1 MPSTVGT
8 PSTPLRLSAVL
19 QNNSDDGDEKS
30 DVQRDR
36 DDVPFKPDSL
46 SSNHKTSK
54 SIADRKGTTPLLLL
68 TSDRHGR
75 SQSDT
80 ELELSARGSPRSLH
94 GQRIVTACIFLEP
107 DPKQFF
113 GNESLERL
121 VGKIKQIETKWNE
134 MYGRGKKPDE
144 LKRKIKDSYK
154 DQVSKWPPLTSADAR
169 IQTRKTVYPQN
180 VELSEGVMNY
190 VPLGAWIDGGTLRF
204 GHTNEEKFRSY
215 LHKYFPRCFGN
226 TPRNLLAQPPL
237 PMHVYAP
244 HSMVLVS
251 QYPLHATLL
260 SYVESLFPT
269 PDQASPYAY
278 SDESIIRARR
288 YLTPM
293 AVETIWES
301 LRNEL
306 MPNPGFPIRIRH
318 INPVSGIHEITS
330 RSLHNVTRAR
340 GISAPTRCERL
351 DSHTECATMPRPNV
365 DPDLMDLDLR
375 AFLRRH
381 VLDVEL
387 VIKMIHQLSTEGS
400 LLILGKTPS
409 LITLS
414 CESLRALLTPVRS
427 LQPFFFGA
435 LKKHILQHVDEEA
448 KHQYDIL
455 VVDIDLN
462 VFTVIPREERVKEH
476 LHNDS
481 LHSSLRQILGQY
493 CRSTKT
499 LGSPSSVPSSVGEG
513 GARRLKRLIA
523 RMSSSAMGVTARKA
537 SLERKQKK
545 TLKDRVKALNLWDS
559 RSEGSFSGEDMV
571 EWLRNVEG
579 IRRYTAIQICQR
591 AFERGYL
598 RWFRSGNLRP
608 FKAEKKR
615 GYRWIP
621 RQYAMLSQRMS
632 APRQAG
638 GIRLSFDSKLHQ
650 KGEYPFVFKAKCA
663 VKWMIGNKLAVE
675 EKEVAK
681 DLLRKVESLKLI
693 RKTSHISNQVFRN
706 KKWEEQTYNFSI
718 DYLIYRV
725 PVESLQTLVATINQ
739 STEEE
744 TSAGTR
750 ETDVMEEDTEEM
762 KFRLCE
768 LAWDLAEN
776 LEIRNRTYLFQT
788 YEDCF
793 VAEEAVTWMVDNEW
807 AMDREHAVDMCRE
820 LGNAG
825 VIKRVHKDH
834 EFKDTYLFFRIDVG
848 KISTLLSE
856 AQHSCTDSEKKRI
869 TVGTRSLE
877 RLSIFLDEKDGNEG
891 PHRGKTPMD
900 KKDEFDR
907 KEKVISIC
915 RLQAFDSERVL
926 LKVNAE
932 ASTKVQMWETENNE
946 RDMQTFDGIV
956 YAQYGDI
963 DVTDIIISLGKE
975 LLKNTT
981 MDIRPTTQNAIL
993 HQQTYLANRHGS
1005 VANVTDALRRQCRSG
1020 WLVLP
1025 KCLRLSN
1032 MFKINPARGKLRV
1045 RKTTRYVCGAKFC
1058 ALLQSLYIIF
1068 NLMGN
1073 LKEIIIPDPIPEC
1086 IRVQVGASSHWLRNP
1101 ATRRQFELANPPSW
1115 TLPDASYMRKQL
1127 NKTERSRSRTPK
1139 SIHRASKLETKSF
1152 SRGNENSSSM
1162 EDKVSPPPNS
1172 PISQLSKIYAEEPGK
1187 PNDDSPLAFPKVEIE
1202 SPKEKDDKH
1211 FRLVSEE
1218 IRSRVADAF
1227 FDLLKGYEHFRTV
1240 YRHRDDSKTS
1250 SASKRSISK
1259 QYAGFDR
1266 IGFLQS
1272 QPAADRSFMRA
1283 FTLTQAFSSFAKQPM
1298 RRWVQLSIK
1307 KRHLRKT
1314 SSMTLTLHDDGEVI
1328 HDDLHGIPPSGPLLR
1343 IRIRGMG
1350 GLQLKG
1356 KWQLGLS
1363 LLYQNETE
1371 ENVGKTEMKSY
1382 PTPPSTSVRRIHIRD
1397 MTCEETRKEKFAIT
1411 RRVKISANKKP
1422 LEIQFLGQIT
1432 FAKILRTFDDV
1443 SSFLGSERD
1452 AKSGGPLFPSIA
1464 EMSGPPISSQESPAK
1479 SLLQI
1484 SGENPKILII
1494 SEDLDAEIIVT
1505 TVIGILNRDLH
1516 SFEHRTDNSNL
1527 CKGNF
1532 EKQDS
1537 PRSMRHVSTDLF
1549 SLDGVSSSYSSG
1561 QNSMGLRSSPISFQH
1576 SLPPRKKN
1584 LIQKSHS
1591 DELGKNVHMSPVRK
1605 SRLRSKATTPPS
1617 RHGHSPV
1624 RSPKRISS
1632 PRRSRANSPNRNI
1645 WERYTPPSEKE
1656 GFDVVWDQSSF
1667 TVPIMRRIPKKG
1679 GQLPALR
1686 VGLCNDKGNEVG
1698 TACLSLRQVESQN
1711 GRYSSRW
1718 LALVPANNVRHKG
1731 RVIAHVKID
1740 ILFILGGAREHMTF
1754 LEDDSDPLF
1763 AGFDPRKY
1771 AVMPLTDRRVS
1782 LASRGLGNHEESQD
1796 KFLVRALS
1804 EAVSLATLKI
1814 SRRQTVLSFSCRI
1827 DDAGARTLARGLEQ
1841 APTLNWLDIGW
1852 NEIGSK
1858 GAQALA
1864 NVLRGVDARL
1874 SVLDLRGN
1882 PLDDQGVV
1890 HICRA
1895 MCQNSKLKSLNISQT
1910 GFGHEGALAVCEMVS
1925 KNKGMKCLK
1934 MNRNNFGYRFTASY
1948 KAARN
1953 FSQALQENVTLAAV
1967 HFANCN
1973 LNMEEM
1979 RMIGDSI
1986 CSSRVLRHVDS
1997 YQEDLQGMREWEDL
2011 CTTMNLT
2018 VRRSQESLVKYLEAE
2033 PYVFFNKDFHIG
2045 DTHAKVPSLFAEGPR
2060 DFVHN
2065 LDYIARHVTGQRA
2078 NCFLSLL
2085 NLSSESPHTLYE

>member
-1 MPSTVGT
+1 
-8 PSTPLRLSAVL
+8 
-19 QNNSDDGDEKS
+19 
-30 DVQRDR
+30 
-36 DDVPFKPDSL
+36 
-46 SSNHKTSK
+46 
-54 SIADRKGTTPLLLL
+54 
-68 TSDRHGR
+68 
-75 SQSDT
+75 
-80 ELELSARGSPRSLH
+80 
-94 GQRIVTACIFLEP
+94 
-107 DPKQFF
+107 
-113 GNESLERL
+113 
-121 VGKIKQIETKWNE
+121 
-134 MYGRGKKPDE
+134 
-144 LKRKIKDSYK
+144 
-154 DQVSKWPPLTSADAR
+154 
-169 IQTRKTVYPQN
+169 
-180 VELSEGVMNY
+180 
-190 VPLGAWIDGGTLRF
+190 
-204 GHTNEEKFRSY
+204 
-215 LHKYFPRCFGN
+215 
-226 TPRNLLAQPPL
+226 
-237 PMHVYAP
+237 
-244 HSMVLVS
+244 
-251 QYPLHATLL
+251 
-260 SYVESLFPT
+260 
-269 PDQASPYAY
+269 
-278 SDESIIRARR
+278 
-288 YLTPM
+288 
-293 AVETIWES
+293 
-301 LRNEL
+301 
-306 MPNPGFPIRIRH
+306 
-318 INPVSGIHEITS
+318 
-330 RSLHNVTRAR
+330 
-340 GISAPTRCERL
+340 
-351 DSHTECATMPRPNV
+351 
-365 DPDLMDLDLR
+365 
-375 AFLRRH
+375 
-381 VLDVEL
+381 
-387 VIKMIHQLSTEGS
+387 
-400 LLILGKTPS
+400 
-409 LITLS
+409 
-414 CESLRALLTPVRS
+414 
-427 LQPFFFGA
+427 
-435 LKKHILQHVDEEA
+435 
-448 KHQYDIL
+448 
-455 VVDIDLN
+455 
-462 VFTVIPREERVKEH
+462 
-476 LHNDS
+476 
-481 LHSSLRQILGQY
+481 
-493 CRSTKT
+493 
-499 LGSPSSVPSSVGEG
+499 
-513 GARRLKRLIA
+513 
-523 RMSSSAMGVTARKA
+523 
-537 SLERKQKK
+537 
-545 TLKDRVKALNLWDS
+545 
-559 RSEGSFSGEDMV
+559 
-571 EWLRNVEG
+571 
-579 IRRYTAIQICQR
+579 
-591 AFERGYL
+591 
-598 RWFRSGNLRP
+598 
-608 FKAEKKR
+608 
-615 GYRWIP
+615 
-621 RQYAMLSQRMS
+621 
-632 APRQAG
+632 
-638 GIRLSFDSKLHQ
+638 
-650 KGEYPFVFKAKCA
+650 
-663 VKWMIGNKLAVE
+663 
-675 EKEVAK
+675 
-681 DLLRKVESLKLI
+681 
-693 RKTSHISNQVFRN
+693 
-706 KKWEEQTYNFSI
+706 
-718 DYLIYRV
+718 
-725 PVESLQTLVATINQ
+725 
-739 STEEE
+739 
-744 TSAGTR
+744 
-750 ETDVMEEDTEEM
+750 
-762 KFRLCE
+762 
-768 LAWDLAEN
+768 
-776 LEIRNRTYLFQT
+776 
-788 YEDCF
+788 
-793 VAEEAVTWMVDNEW
+793 
-807 AMDREHAVDMCRE
+807 
-820 LGNAG
+820 
-825 VIKRVHKDH
+825 
-834 EFKDTYLFFRIDVG
+834 
-848 KISTLLSE
+848 
-856 AQHSCTDSEKKRI
+856 
-869 TVGTRSLE
+869 
-877 RLSIFLDEKDGNEG
+877 
-891 PHRGKTPMD
+891 
-900 KKDEFDR
+900 
-907 KEKVISIC
+907 
-915 RLQAFDSERVL
+915 
-926 LKVNAE
+926 
-932 ASTKVQMWETENNE
+932 
-946 RDMQTFDGIV
+946 
-956 YAQYGDI
+956 
-963 DVTDIIISLGKE
+963 
-975 LLKNTT
+975 
-981 MDIRPTTQNAIL
+981 
-993 HQQTYLANRHGS
+993 
-1005 VANVTDALRRQCRSG
+1005 
-1020 WLVLP
+1020 
-1025 KCLRLSN
+1025 
-1032 MFKINPARGKLRV
+1032 MFA
-1045 RKTTRYVCGAKFC
+1045 
-1058 ALLQSLYIIF
+1058 
-1068 NLMGN
+1068 
-1073 LKEIIIPDPIPEC
+1073 
-1086 IRVQVGASSHWLRNP
+1086 
-1101 ATRRQFELANPPSW
+1101 
-1115 TLPDASYMRKQL
+1115 
-1127 NKTERSRSRTPK
+1127 
-1139 SIHRASKLETKSF
+1139 
-1152 SRGNENSSSM
+1152 
-1162 EDKVSPPPNS
+1162 
-1172 PISQLSKIYAEEPGK
+1172 
-1187 PNDDSPLAFPKVEIE
+1187 
-1202 SPKEKDDKH
+1202 DDKH

-1464 EMSGPPISSQESPAK
+1464 GRGRERSLPAMLEMSGPPISSQESPAK

-1505 TVIGILNRDLH
+1505 TVIG
-1516 SFEHRTDNSNL
+1516 
-1527 CKGNF
+1527 NF

-1561 QNSMGLRSSPISFQH
+1561 QNSMGLRSSPIPFQH

-1782 LASRGLGNHEESQD
+1782 LASRGLGNHEVEHVAWAIGSSFSSVRALDLRDNQFDHSGLNVLLLVLRERTTTIDHLDLSQNASAFQNIESQD

-1814 SRRQTVLSFSCRI
+1814 SRCQI

-2018 VRRSQESLVKYLEAE
+2018 VR
-2033 PYVFFNKDFHIG
+2033 YVGEN
-2045 DTHAKVPSLFAEGPR
+2045 
-2060 DFVHN
+2060 
-2065 LDYIARHVTGQRA
+2065 YIV
-2078 NCFLSLL
+2078 
-2085 NLSSESPHTLYE
+2085 

>member
-54 SIADRKGTTPLLLL
+54 SIADRKGTTPPLLL

-204 GHTNEEKFRSY
+204 GHTNEEKFRITSERNVHMFVSKQYRGAKDFFCYCITMYEELDNGISDEVRRRHKCWSY

-318 INPVSGIHEITS
+318 INPVKIT
-330 RSLHNVTRAR
+330 VTRAR

-375 AFLRRH
+375 AFLRR
-381 VLDVEL
+381 LDVEL

-414 CESLRALLTPVRS
+414 CESLRALLTPVRWELPTYHPLLAPVFCKNSPES

-476 LHNDS
+476 LHNALWIPGSRAYVMTTKAGSSKHFNYVPPLPDS

-675 EKEVAK
+675 EKEAK

-718 DYLIYRV
+718 DYLLYRV

-907 KEKVISIC
+907 KEKV
-915 RLQAFDSERVL
+915 
-926 LKVNAE
+926 NAE

-946 RDMQTFDGIV
+946 RDMQAFDPKTFDGIV

-963 DVTDIIISLGKE
+963 GKE

-1032 MFKINPARGKLRV
+1032 MFKINPARGKLR
-1045 RKTTRYVCGAKFC
+1045 
-1058 ALLQSLYIIF
+1058 SLYIIF

-1202 SPKEKDDKH
+1202 SPKEKG
-1211 FRLVSEE
+1211 LY
-1218 IRSRVADAF
+1218 RVF
-1227 FDLLKGYEHFRTV
+1227 
-1240 YRHRDDSKTS
+1240 
-1250 SASKRSISK
+1250 
-1259 QYAGFDR
+1259 
-1266 IGFLQS
+1266 
-1272 QPAADRSFMRA
+1272 
-1283 FTLTQAFSSFAKQPM
+1283 
-1298 RRWVQLSIK
+1298 
-1307 KRHLRKT
+1307 
-1314 SSMTLTLHDDGEVI
+1314 
-1328 HDDLHGIPPSGPLLR
+1328 
-1343 IRIRGMG
+1343 
-1350 GLQLKG
+1350 
-1356 KWQLGLS
+1356 
-1363 LLYQNETE
+1363 
-1371 ENVGKTEMKSY
+1371 
-1382 PTPPSTSVRRIHIRD
+1382 
-1397 MTCEETRKEKFAIT
+1397 
-1411 RRVKISANKKP
+1411 
-1422 LEIQFLGQIT
+1422 
-1432 FAKILRTFDDV
+1432 
-1443 SSFLGSERD
+1443 
-1452 AKSGGPLFPSIA
+1452 
-1464 EMSGPPISSQESPAK
+1464 
-1479 SLLQI
+1479 
-1484 SGENPKILII
+1484 
-1494 SEDLDAEIIVT
+1494 
-1505 TVIGILNRDLH
+1505 
-1516 SFEHRTDNSNL
+1516 
-1527 CKGNF
+1527 
-1532 EKQDS
+1532 
-1537 PRSMRHVSTDLF
+1537 
-1549 SLDGVSSSYSSG
+1549 
-1561 QNSMGLRSSPISFQH
+1561 
-1576 SLPPRKKN
+1576 
-1584 LIQKSHS
+1584 
-1591 DELGKNVHMSPVRK
+1591 
-1605 SRLRSKATTPPS
+1605 
-1617 RHGHSPV
+1617 
-1624 RSPKRISS
+1624 
-1632 PRRSRANSPNRNI
+1632 
-1645 WERYTPPSEKE
+1645 
-1656 GFDVVWDQSSF
+1656 
-1667 TVPIMRRIPKKG
+1667 
-1679 GQLPALR
+1679 
-1686 VGLCNDKGNEVG
+1686 
-1698 TACLSLRQVESQN
+1698 
-1711 GRYSSRW
+1711 
-1718 LALVPANNVRHKG
+1718 
-1731 RVIAHVKID
+1731 
-1740 ILFILGGAREHMTF
+1740 
-1754 LEDDSDPLF
+1754 
-1763 AGFDPRKY
+1763 
-1771 AVMPLTDRRVS
+1771 
-1782 LASRGLGNHEESQD
+1782 
-1796 KFLVRALS
+1796 
-1804 EAVSLATLKI
+1804 
-1814 SRRQTVLSFSCRI
+1814 
-1827 DDAGARTLARGLEQ
+1827 
-1841 APTLNWLDIGW
+1841 
-1852 NEIGSK
+1852 
-1858 GAQALA
+1858 
-1864 NVLRGVDARL
+1864 
-1874 SVLDLRGN
+1874 
-1882 PLDDQGVV
+1882 
-1890 HICRA
+1890 
-1895 MCQNSKLKSLNISQT
+1895 
-1910 GFGHEGALAVCEMVS
+1910 
-1925 KNKGMKCLK
+1925 
-1934 MNRNNFGYRFTASY
+1934 
-1948 KAARN
+1948 
-1953 FSQALQENVTLAAV
+1953 
-1967 HFANCN
+1967 
-1973 LNMEEM
+1973 
-1979 RMIGDSI
+1979 
-1986 CSSRVLRHVDS
+1986 
-1997 YQEDLQGMREWEDL
+1997 
-2011 CTTMNLT
+2011 
-2018 VRRSQESLVKYLEAE
+2018 
-2033 PYVFFNKDFHIG
+2033 
-2045 DTHAKVPSLFAEGPR
+2045 
-2060 DFVHN
+2060 
-2065 LDYIARHVTGQRA
+2065 
-2078 NCFLSLL
+2078 
-2085 NLSSESPHTLYE
+2085 